1 MTKEYGYYDDIDS
14 TINSMLSSIEN
25 WRTKKINI
33 NSNRLYLFEA
43 TPVSI
48 TRTQLNFFSHA
59 ITTTNELLDDYS
71 IGKEFEVENKLT
83 EALSSNPSFQKLQFS
98 GVSTIN
104 RKRVILR
111 NAIAHAEFKI
121 IEEENEWYIKFNHKN
136 MTGELTIADLTT
148 IYGKIDAIRVDYER
162 QIKNSSQKTVQ
173 EIGELILLKVNN
185 KEKLKEVIDKI
196 YIQSSDN
203 FITHKRKL
211 TNEEKELFYAYINYI
226 GLNNW
231 IQMPRSLKT
240 ELAVEMLVNPFVLK
254 NIFFPK
260 TYEYVTI
267 PLLNAANLPIA
278 KESIGNLYYES
289 PIAFTQNLLNT
300 CFFVFNY
307 MQEATKKD
315 PIQNFNSKDI
325 SIPCKILFP
334 TPNNTQHATATKK
347 KISEID
353 KLMEKLQEKID
364 NPHLSKNTTLLESLK
379 QQKLMLNIERRK
391 LYAKKDQINTITNWH
406 DSDELIRHIRNSIS
420 HGFYSINYLPG
431 LQTKDLNK
439 VIFHIE
445 DYKVNKET
453 RDKTKTFECEI
464 TAAALIKL
472 IKLYS
477 MKFSSKTIIDTTRP
491 VLIYNNVR
499 PDNPQL
505 VTRGNKKAI
514 EAVESRSNAFRI

>member
-1 MTKEYGYYDDIDS
+1 MTKEYGYYDDIET
-14 TINSMLSSIEN
+14 TINSMLSSIET
-25 WRTKKINI
+25 WRTKRINI

-43 TPVSI
+43 TPASI

-71 IGKEFEVENKLT
+71 NGKELEVENKLT
-83 EALSSNPSFQKLQFS
+83 VALSNNPSFQKLQFN
-98 GVSTIN
+98 GVDTIN

-121 IEEENEWYIKFNHKN
+121 VEDENEWYIKFNHKS

-148 IYGKIDAIRVDYER
+148 IYEEIDAIRVDYER
-162 QIKNSSQKTVQ
+162 QIKNSPQKTVH
-173 EIGELILLKVNN
+173 EIGELILLKVNS
-185 KEKLKEVIDKI
+185 KEKLKEVINKI

-231 IQMPRSLKT
+231 IQMPLSLKT

-254 NIFFPK
+254 KIFFPK

-267 PLLNAANLPIA
+267 PLLNAANVPIA
-278 KESIGNLYYES
+278 KESIGELYYES

-315 PIQNFNSKDI
+315 PILNFNSKDI

-334 TPNNTQHATATKK
+334 IPNNVKHAIATKN
-347 KISEID
+347 KISQID
-353 KLMEKLQEKID
+353 KLMKKLQEKID
-364 NPHLSKNTTLLESLK
+364 NPHLSQNTTLLESLK
-379 QQKLMLNIERRK
+379 QQKTMLNIEKRK

-420 HGFYSINYLPG
+420 HGFYSVNYLPG
-431 LQTKDLNK
+431 LQSKDLNK
-439 VIFHIE
+439 IVFHIE

-464 TAAALIKL
+464 TAEALIQL
-472 IKLYS
+472 IQLYS
-477 MKFSSKTIIDTTRP
+477 FKFTSKFTPTEAKKYFIYSSVNANKQEQ
-491 VLIYNNVR
+491 VK
-499 PDNPQL
+499 Q
-505 VTRGNKKAI
+505 RGHISANLA
-514 EAVESRSNAFRI
+514 ESRSNAFRI